1 MFVTGLRRQAVPKV
15 STMVKQEHLPQ
26 GAPVE
31 PSPDPSMSQVTV
43 DAFYALLEDADLD
56 EVFEEFIA
64 PAKPHG

>member
-1 MFVTGLRRQAVPKV
+1 
-15 STMVKQEHLPQ
+15 MVKQEHLPQ
-26 GAPVE
+26 GARVD